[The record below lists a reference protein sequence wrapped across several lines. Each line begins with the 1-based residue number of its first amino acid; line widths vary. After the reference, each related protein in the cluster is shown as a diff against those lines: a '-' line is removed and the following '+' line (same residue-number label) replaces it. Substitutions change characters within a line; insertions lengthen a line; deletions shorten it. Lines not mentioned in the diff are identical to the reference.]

1 MHNLL
6 SHPVH
11 HQQLVPSSIV
21 NMGRALH
28 RCGIA
33 PHATGGPVPGIR
45 QPRCSLHGMQRASV
59 VSLSVCLS
67 VFLSFCLPVSYSR
80 TLRLL
85 FKGQEQDLLR
95 IANMES
101 AAITEVYSL
110 DIPAGLFQFLI
121 ELSAIIAA
129 RPSPPAL
136 SIFCS
141 EKIFTMRSE

>member
-1 MHNLL
+1 MCITCSLIPCIISNSFHR
-6 SHPVH
+6 V
-11 HQQLVPSSIV
+11 SSTWG
-21 NMGRALH
+21 GRSIAAGLH
-28 RCGIA
+28 RTRREDPSLA
-33 PHATGGPVPGIR
+33 FANHAAASMGCSGPR
-45 QPRCSLHGMQRASV
+45 LFLC
-59 VSLSVCLS
+59 LSVC
-67 VFLSFCLPVSYSR
+67 LSFCLPVSYSR

-95 IANMES
+95 IANMER

-129 RPSPPAL
+129 RPSPPDI

-141 EKIFTMRSE
+141 KKIFTMRSE